1 VINVSHWYPGNCGV
15 TVLADVRGI
24 DMRRVFA
31 SCIGAVV
38 ATDTAVG
45 DVRMVEV
52 RRDPGVRRMA
62 VITVVAACNVC
73 RVLANCRI
81 AVMAGETGPD
91 HLGVIHHIGGC
102 ERHYVVTVFT
112 NIGGVKMCGV
122 LPGRLGP
129 VMAAKATAGDAG
141 VIEVGG

>member
-1 VINVSHWYPGNCGV
+1 MINVSHWYPGNCGV

-45 DVRMVEV
+45 DARMVEV

-73 RVLANCRI
+73 RVFAN
-81 AVMAGETGPD
+81 
-91 HLGVIHHIGGC
+91 
-102 ERHYVVTVFT
+102 
-112 NIGGVKMCGV
+112 
-122 LPGRLGP
+122 
-129 VMAAKATAGDAG
+129 
-141 VIEVGG
+141 